1 MPCNICIPVTKWL
14 NRLMNIFTGWS
25 GKIKQIFCNKY
36 FATILLQEWFFADK
50 KKFRLSIL
58 IWSSVNF
65 KIFYSGCS
73 TSCGMKV
80 KSGSDQV
87 LDNECCEKINNL
99 IKKRKLKRLLTL
111 KSWFVTSLYLIESAN
126 YISL

>member
-14 NRLMNIFTGWS
+14 NILINVTGRS
-25 GKIKQIFCNKY
+25 GKIQQTFCNVSS
-36 FATILLQEWFFADK
+36 FTGVLFSLTK
-50 KKFRLSIL
+50 KIKFNISIF

-73 TSCGMKV
+73 TSCCMKV

-87 LDNECCEKINNL
+87 LDNECCEKINSL

-111 KSWFVTSLYLIESAN
+111 KSWFVTSLYLIERAN
-126 YISL
+126 YIGL